1 MNELI
6 GTGRRVGRGAAG
18 LAVLI
23 IVLSVSSFAQS
34 AVDPELAAAIAG
46 KKKVRVLTPSGPTV
60 LRRPAV
66 TEEGLAYHVGS
77 AGLDKQRVVRWADVR
92 GLQIRRSGAGKGALI
107 GAGIGAGLGL
117 ALGLASTR
125 DCTGFIDMFCEATAG
140 QVALVTA
147 IGGAGGGLIGAGI
160 GALTGRWGAVHLKGA
175 SLGLPRVS
183 VAPARGGG
191 FVFSLSVSL

>member
-6 GTGRRVGRGAAG
+6 GTGRRVGRGATA
-18 LAVLI
+18 LAALI
-23 IVLSVSSFAQS
+23 VALTVTSFAQS
-34 AVDPELAAAIAG
+34 AVDPGLAAAIAG
-46 KKKVRVLTPSGPTV
+46 KKRVRVLTPSGPMV

-66 TEEGLAYHVGS
+66 TEVGLAYDVGS
-77 AGLDKQRVVRWADVR
+77 AGLDKQRVVPWADIR
-92 GLQIRRSGAGKGALI
+92 GLQVRRSGAGKGAMI

-125 DCTGFIDMFCEATAG
+125 DCTGFMDMFCEATAG

-147 IGGAGGGLIGAGI
+147 IGGASGGLIGAGI

-175 SLGLPRVS
+175 SLGLPRVA

-191 FVFSLSVSL
+191 FVFSLSMSL